1 MADKQDASRKLVTL
15 DSFEGF
21 CSSQKPAEQEN
32 ATDRQRGAENET
44 ASAKDVAG
52 SQFDMNAMVATLNS
66 VLQQNQLMLQL
77 LNNQSN
83 VKSYNVMPDFS
94 KTISVFNGED
104 LSKAKAWLSEIEQTP
119 QTYRKPD
126 TQCVTNSVSQKY
138 SPNPSRSQRPS
149 GNNTVKTSRCFN
161 CQEEGHLVKQCTKPK
176 RERGSCFACGDMSHR
191 YKDCPQRKT
200 EEKYVN
206 SSQVHCPTVNYE
218 FKISLVPNHIPSFS
232 RPRRLS
238 QYEKSEV
245 GKIIDELLQHGI
257 IRKSDSEYSSPIVLV
272 PKKNQDTLRM
282 CIDYRNLNK
291 ITLRDN
297 FPLPLIEDQL
307 DQLKEK
313 TYFTLLDL
321 KSAFH
326 HITVEPSSVKYTSF
340 VTPMG
345 QYEYL
350 KLPFGLKNSPAAFM
364 RYINLDLG
372 YYFVYKPCSKI
383 EVDLNVSLAELLAI

>member
-21 CSSQKPAEQEN
+21 CNSQKPAEQEN

-66 VLQQNQLMLQL
+66 VLQQNQWLLMLQL

-104 LSKAKAWLSEIEQTP
+104 LSKAKAWLNEIETTARLHDWPSAFMLETAKNHLTSAARHWYEARKADIGTWVTFRDEFKKTFIHERNLTTLWKQMTVRVQGASERKKRQTP

-161 CQEEGHLVKQCTKPK
+161 CQEEGHLVKQCTILG
-176 RERGSCFACGDMSHR
+176 RDF
-191 YKDCPQRKT
+191 
-200 EEKYVN
+200 
-206 SSQVHCPTVNYE
+206 
-218 FKISLVPNHIPSFS
+218 ISLKEIKVSFDEGAKIVKNVSDANTEHEIAEIMSICYVDVPS
-232 RPRRLS
+232 RADDNININS
-238 QYEKSEV
+238 
-245 GKIIDELLQHGI
+245 
-257 IRKSDSEYSSPIVLV
+257 
-272 PKKNQDTLRM
+272 N
-282 CIDYRNLNK
+282 IDY
-291 ITLRDN
+291 
-297 FPLPLIEDQL
+297 E
-307 DQLKEK
+307 
-313 TYFTLLDL
+313 
-321 KSAFH
+321 
-326 HITVEPSSVKYTSF
+326 
-340 VTPMG
+340 
-345 QYEYL
+345 
-350 KLPFGLKNSPAAFM
+350 
-364 RYINLDLG
+364 
-372 YYFVYKPCSKI
+372 SKKCF
-383 EVDLNVSLAELLAI
+383 